1 MNSRKLL
8 LSILV
13 AATAWG
19 GLRADSGTNDST
31 AIAGDFTYAQA
42 SGVTATLHALTA
54 PRVLVYFYDPT
65 CEDCEA
71 LTRRL
76 ASSEPIN
83 RLIDEGRLQVLAI
96 YPDNDRE
103 LWKSHASHL
112 PGQWING
119 YDEHL
124 SIIPGSNYLFHS
136 LPALYLLDKEKY
148 IRLRETTLEA
158 IENAMRRI
166 K

>member
-42 SGVTATLHALTA
+42 SGATATLHALTA

-103 LWKSHASHL
+103 LWK
-112 PGQWING
+112 IRCCRTTRCKT
-119 YDEHL
+119 
-124 SIIPGSNYLFHS
+124 
-136 LPALYLLDKEKY
+136 PALLPPL
-148 IRLRETTLEA
+148 
-158 IENAMRRI
+158 
-166 K
+166 

>member
-1 MNSRKLL
+1 M
-8 LSILV
+8 SILV

-76 ASSEPIN
+76 ASSESIN

-103 LWKSHASHL
+103 LWKNHASHL
-112 PGQWING
+112 PEQWING

-124 SIIPGSNYLFHS
+124 SIIPGSNYLFRS
-136 LPALYLLDKEKY
+136 LPALYLLDKKKY

>member
-42 SGVTATLHALTA
+42 SGATATLHALTA

-71 LTRRL
+71 LTRR
-76 ASSEPIN
+76 
-83 RLIDEGRLQVLAI
+83 IDRGHRIERDFTAHNLRMGRQFAV
-96 YPDNDRE
+96 NRE
-103 LWKSHASHL
+103 LWVFEVCVRVV
-112 PGQWING
+112 GQI
-119 YDEHL
+119 D
-124 SIIPGSNYLFHS
+124 S
-136 LPALYLLDKEKY
+136 
-148 IRLRETTLEA
+148 
-158 IENAMRRI
+158 
-166 K
+166 